1 MANYMKQVAE
11 MLGVELD
18 ENFVV
23 IHGEGRST
31 VKLTENGLVFVFHLG
46 GLKEDA
52 KSICLYNILNGDF
65 EIEHIEKSVSNNCI
79 PEVVFIDSHDEE
91 LIINGKSVCKHRC
104 LYPSDVLSV
113 LDEYGVIKF
122 KSIER

>member
-1 MANYMKQVAE
+1 MKQVAE
-11 MLGVELD
+11 ILGVELD
-18 ENFVV
+18 ENFIV
-23 IHGEGRST
+23 IHEEGRST

-46 GLKEDA
+46 NLKEDA

-79 PEVVFIDSHDEE
+79 PKVIFIDSHDKE
-91 LIINGKSVCKHRC
+91 LIISGKSVCKHRC
-104 LYPSDVLSV
+104 LYSSDVLNV

-122 KSIER
+122 KNIER